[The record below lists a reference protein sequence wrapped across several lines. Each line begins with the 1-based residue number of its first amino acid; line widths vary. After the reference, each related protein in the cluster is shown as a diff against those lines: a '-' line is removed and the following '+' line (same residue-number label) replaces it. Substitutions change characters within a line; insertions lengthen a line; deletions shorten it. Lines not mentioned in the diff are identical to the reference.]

1 MVVALASLNP
11 SKKKSL
17 EATLKLLKIDYD
29 EIIAIKVDSNVS
41 SKPVGYEIIR
51 GADNRNKAS
60 KSFLNKVGLEYDYL
74 CAIEGGCSIDE
85 NGIPFIVTYVIIED
99 RKGKKSTGKSLGLR
113 LRKDMFEYYKNGGS
127 LNKLIEEVNES
138 ENNKTKQGITGYLSS
153 EMYERSKV
161 DMEAVVSAFIPF
173 IYKEKRDLLS
183 EKIKE
188 KTKK

>member
-17 EATLKLLKIDYD
+17 EAALKLLKIDYD

-161 DMEAVVSAFIPF
+161 DMEGVVSAFIPF